1 MDWIRI
7 FVFLCEICGYAFSR
21 IFILNNVI
29 FFAGRPPF
37 DMYNLDIQRF
47 LPMHNNRKFLR
58 DRVHE
63 VPGRLY
69 TIPYPYQEFRT
80 GRAQRTTPIFTKLR
94 AYGARFNQVMGY
106 ERAMY
111 FKKEEA
117 PLDLSYFGLGE
128 NFKKPTD
135 PITQNESV
143 ISAETKVLIVTYIQ
157 NHIFFVKFF
166 QYNLSERYI
175 LPC

>member
-1 MDWIRI
+1 MK
-7 FVFLCEICGYAFSR
+7 YH
-21 IFILNNVI
+21 

-143 ISAETKVLIVTYIQ
+143 ISAETKVLIVTYSIQ
-157 NHIFFVKFF
+157 NHIFYLLNFPSTIYLKDTFYLVKFLDE
-166 QYNLSERYI
+166 LS
-175 LPC
+175 LVD